1 MLLSC
6 FIYFSKA
13 FERVP
18 RNKLFDKLRTVY
30 KRTRFR
36 SADVHASN
44 DKSAVKLIENK
55 ITQKFPCHNGVK
67 QGCMLSHTLSN
78 IYPSDLPE
86 MLNRGSEWGG
96 GGGGVVHMSVVG

>member
-13 FERVP
+13 FERVH

-36 SADVHASN
+36 STDVHALN
-44 DKSAVKLIENK
+44 DKSAVKIENK
-55 ITQKFPCHNGVK
+55 ITQKFPCHNGVG

-78 IYPSDLPE
+78 IYLSDLPE

-96 GGGGVVHMSVVG
+96 GGDVVHMSVVG